1 MLRCDGALA
10 PLEGYEALTGTEL
23 ALALNQVT
31 NAAPAKLEAFE
42 EAGDLDIAY
51 QDEDLPRFRVNAFRQ
66 RGEISFAF
74 RVIPKTVPT
83 VRRPELA
90 SRCGTAR

>member
-1 MLRCDGALA
+1 MRRAVELGASDVHLKVGRPPMLRCDGALA

-51 QDEDLPRFRVNAFRQ
+51 QDED
-66 RGEISFAF
+66 
-74 RVIPKTVPT
+74 
-83 VRRPELA
+83 
-90 SRCGTAR
+90 